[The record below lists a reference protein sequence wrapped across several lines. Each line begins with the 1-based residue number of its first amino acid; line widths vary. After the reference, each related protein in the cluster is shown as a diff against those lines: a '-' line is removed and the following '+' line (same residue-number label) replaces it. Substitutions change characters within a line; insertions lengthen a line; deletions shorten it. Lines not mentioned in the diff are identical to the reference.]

1 MISVFYRINTSLYTY
16 RYMDYLNQQTRT
28 MFCRVCHQPVEVNT
42 NYQIHEVTCR
52 DCYSKEINE
61 HHLINDQL
69 ITFAMK
75 PEQFEHNSPSM
86 RYEYHRVR
94 EGPNYFVSYYNY
106 SSRLHY
112 DPKNCWRTLGVAKF
126 TDTGKALKE
135 WCLNMDEQYGTVV
148 ADGASEA
155 SGELS
160 KYVATQGFG
169 PEAHEEPNDN
179 TKMIT

>member
-1 MISVFYRINTSLYTY
+1 
-16 RYMDYLNQQTRT
+16 
-28 MFCRVCHQPVEVNT
+28 
-42 NYQIHEVTCR
+42 
-52 DCYSKEINE
+52 
-61 HHLINDQL
+61 
-69 ITFAMK
+69 MK

-135 WCLNMDEQYGTVV
+135 WCLLMDEQYGHREAEGEARSGDTSF
-148 ADGASEA
+148 AS
-155 SGELS
+155 
-160 KYVATQGFG
+160 VNM
-169 PEAHEEPNDN
+169 EEDESPTDN